1 MINPL
6 EIADEIRGLS
16 IERELDSQ
24 GARILVMDF
33 GLVFVMRIVAL
44 QLVDNGELCL
54 SVPFPR

>member
-44 QLVDNGELCL
+44 QLVDHGELCL

>member
-24 GARILVMDF
+24 GARILMMDF

-44 QLVDNGELCL
+44 QLVDHGELCF